1 MMTLTKLQ
9 AAAAY
14 GALMRVTGVDRLF
27 PLPSEVHYALGG
39 VIADYYYDGRV
50 SMDLDLAYNMAAG
63 VAGGVGTRMVL
74 G

>member
-14 GALMRVTGVDRLF
+14 AALMRVTGVDRLF
-27 PLPSEVHYALGG
+27 PLPSEVHHALAG
-39 VIADYYYDGRV
+39 VIADYQYDSRV
-50 SMDLDLAYNMAAG
+50 SMDMDLAKCMAAG
-63 VAGGVGTRMVL
+63 VAGGVGTRMLL

>member
-14 GALMRVTGVDRLF
+14 AALMRVTGLDRLF
-27 PLPSEVHYALGG
+27 PLPSEVHHALAG
-39 VIADYYYDGRV
+39 VIADYQYDGGV
-50 SMDLDLAYNMAAG
+50 SMDMDLAKNMTAG
-63 VAGGVGTRMVL
+63 IAGGTATRMLL